1 MPRYVI
7 ETDKQIEQCWQCPC
21 YYETEGLW
29 IDRCQL
35 AQREHPNADELDHS
49 IRPRPE
55 WCPLQK
61 LDDSSSFSSRIASS
75 N

>member
-7 ETDKQIEQCWQCPC
+7 EMDEPIEQCWQCPC
-21 YYETEGLW
+21 YSDG
-29 IDRCQL
+29 IADKCQL
-35 AQREHPNADELDHS
+35 AKRYHPNADELDYS

-55 WCPLQK
+55 WCPLQL
-61 LDDSSSFSSRIASS
+61 LDDSSSFSSRTASS